1 MSLKT
6 GDSAPDFTLPDQEGN
21 EITLSSLIG
30 KNVVLYFY
38 PKDDTPGCTKEACQF
53 RDSFPDFQNV
63 NAMVLGIS
71 ADSVKSHKK
80 FVDKYKLSFPLL
92 SDESK
97 NVINMYNVWK
107 QKSMFGKK
115 YMGIERTTYII
126 DKDGI
131 IRSIFNKVRVP
142 KHHKQVLSVLK
153 ELN

>member
-6 GDSAPDFTLPDQEGN
+6 GDSAPEFTLPDQDGKQVS
-21 EITLSSLIG
+21 LSALKG
-30 KNVVLYFY
+30 QNVVLYFY

-63 NAMVLGIS
+63 NATVLGIS

-80 FVDKYKLSFPLL
+80 FAERYKLSFPLL
-92 SDESK
+92 SDEDK
-97 NVINMYNVWK
+97 KVINMYDVWK

-126 DKDGI
+126 DPDGRI
-131 IRSIFNKVRVP
+131 KNMFNKVRVP
-142 KHHKQVLSVLK
+142 KHHKQVLSALK
-153 ELN
+153 ESD